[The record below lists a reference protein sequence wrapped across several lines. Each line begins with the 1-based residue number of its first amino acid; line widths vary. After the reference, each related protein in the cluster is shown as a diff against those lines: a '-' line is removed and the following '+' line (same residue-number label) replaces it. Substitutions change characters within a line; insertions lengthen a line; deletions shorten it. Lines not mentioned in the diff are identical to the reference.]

1 MGELSGDLTDIVI
14 YYKRK
19 PYIEKVQDYQYTFV
33 QHSEYFNH
41 DHEGYRRNVCY
52 ANDYQKLVKVME
64 SANDHEQCRIRARD
78 DHDRNLVEFAMG
90 LSSETGEFEDEIR
103 KHIFQGHG
111 LDYAHLAEELGDIA
125 WFLAMA
131 AHELGY
137 SLSDIFR
144 MNIEKLIKRY
154 PEGFDPERS
163 VNRK

>member
-1 MGELSGDLTDIVI
+1 MAELGRDVTDITI
-14 YYKRK
+14 HYKQK
-19 PYIEKVQDYQYTFV
+19 PYIEKVQDYPYTFAE
-33 QHSEYFNH
+33 HTEYFNH
-41 DHEGYRRNVCY
+41 ESCRRNVCY
-52 ANDYQKLVKVME
+52 TDDYQKLVETME
-64 SANDHEQCRIRARD
+64 SANDHRQCRIRACD

-90 LSSETGEFEDEIR
+90 LSSESGEFADEIR

-111 LDYAHLAEELGDIA
+111 LDYTHLAEELGDVA

-131 AHELGY
+131 ANALGY

-163 VNRK
+163 VNRE